1 MADTVR
7 EMVTDPSLV
16 HSPVGGAAGPYAG
29 LYGPWGES
37 GVGGERGSSRGG
49 PFTEGLWDRGWGFPR
64 VVAHGI
70 LAAQAQP
77 REPKGG
83 AGFWVVRPRRR
94 PVFLINSEALKQR
107 MRLERAGRAFM

>member
-1 MADTVR
+1 MADIVR
-7 EMVTDPSLV
+7 ETVTDLSLV

-29 LYGPWGES
+29 LSHTFMGLGES
-37 GVGGERGSSRGG
+37 WEWVGERGSSRGG
-49 PFTEGLWDRGWGFPR
+49 PFTEGLWNRGWGIPR
-64 VVAHGI
+64 VVAHGS

-77 REPKGG
+77 IQPKDG

-107 MRLERAGRAFM
+107 MRLE